1 MQDFDIAFNYFY
13 EAINTVS
20 EKHASYQENEKYT
33 SKLKEKSLTSAGIPI
48 PLKLKLNFS
57 IIRSIRK
64 IINEKWDISSVIGH
78 KGKS

>member
-20 EKHASYQENEKYT
+20 EKHAPYQENEKYT
-33 SKLKEKSLTSAGIPI
+33 LKLKEKSLTTAGIPI

-64 IINEKWDISSVIGH
+64 IINEK
-78 KGKS
+78 

>member
-33 SKLKEKSLTSAGIPI
+33 SKLKEKSLTTAGIPI
-48 PLKLKLNFS
+48 PLKLKLNF
-57 IIRSIRK
+57 
-64 IINEKWDISSVIGH
+64 
-78 KGKS
+78 